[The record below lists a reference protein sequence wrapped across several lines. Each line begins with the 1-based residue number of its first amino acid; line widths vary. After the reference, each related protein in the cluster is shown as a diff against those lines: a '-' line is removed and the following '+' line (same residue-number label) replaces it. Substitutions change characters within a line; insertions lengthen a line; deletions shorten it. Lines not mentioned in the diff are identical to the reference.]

1 MQGHA
6 ISGGLAGDT
15 IGDQHCSVLRGGAGA
30 AQPPQNTVEA
40 AGEGDEGGEGDGCDA
55 GLAPREMGLG
65 EEIFLFLPPGLR
77 KELHPCP
84 NARAGHLA
92 LPSPLPPHTRASRS
106 CIPHPTSCT
115 LHATSQS

>member
-55 GLAPREMGLG
+55 GLAPQEMGLG
-65 EEIFLFLPPGLR
+65 GGDIPVPTAKPEE
-77 KELHPCP
+77 
-84 NARAGHLA
+84 
-92 LPSPLPPHTRASRS
+92 RASS
-106 CIPHPTSCT
+106 LPKC
-115 LHATSQS
+115 